1 MPSGKVAE
9 GSRAQAV
16 QEGRRPDW
24 PCAARPLIC
33 IVPIFVVTAV
43 FFANAIAASDLGF
56 FDFRIVAMAKIRP
69 PLITEAIHISDP
81 SPCIQVLRPGLGY
94 SNPVTTSRDADPDR
108 QNASRAQI
116 LVIKRLR
123 RPIAVV
129 TGGELQ

>member
-1 MPSGKVAE
+1 VA
-9 GSRAQAV
+9 GYGPHRTIYLAGIDAKWQGRQGFRVQAV

-81 SPCIQVLRPGLGY
+81 SPCIQVLRPGFG
-94 SNPVTTSRDADPDR
+94 
-108 QNASRAQI
+108 
-116 LVIKRLR
+116 
-123 RPIAVV
+123 
-129 TGGELQ
+129 